1 MIKDIE
7 DKIPYIANFATK
19 TALNAKIKEVQGE
32 IPDITNLTT
41 TTSLTAAENELPSVS
56 NLVKQTEYNTTLDE
70 IEKKITDHNQ
80 DKYITTPEF
89 NGLTSGNFTTRLRQ
103 SNLAGKSDI
112 DNFVKKTD
120 FDNKLSFNNN

>member
-7 DKIPYIANFATK
+7 DKIPCITNFATK
-19 TALNAKIKEVQGE
+19 TALISKIKEVQGE
-32 IPDITNLTT
+32 ILDITNLTT

-56 NLVKQTEYNTTLDE
+56 NLVKKTEYNTTLDE

-89 NGLTSGNFTTRLRQ
+89 NGLTSENFTTRLRQ

-112 DNFVKKTD
+112 ANFVKKAD

>member
-7 DKIPYIANFATK
+7 DKIPYITNFATK
-19 TALNAKIKEVQGE
+19 AALNAKIKEVQGE

-56 NLVKQTEYNTTLDE
+56 NLVKKTEYNTTLDE
-70 IEKKITDHNQ
+70 IGKKITDHNQ

-89 NGLTSGNFTTRLRQ
+89 NGLTSENFTTRLRQ

-112 DNFVKKTD
+112 ANFVKKAD

>member
-7 DKIPYIANFATK
+7 DKIPCITNFATK

-32 IPDITNLTT
+32 ILDITNLTT

-56 NLVKQTEYNTTLDE
+56 NSVKKTEYNTTLDE

-89 NGLTSGNFTTRLRQ
+89 NGLTSENFTTRLRQ

-112 DNFVKKTD
+112 ANFVKKAD